1 MRFPPV
7 APLRP
12 PADLPPPSGA
22 LTSDF
27 DYPLP
32 AELIAQQPPVERDA
46 SRLLVLDRTARAWSH
61 RRIRDLPGLLRPGDL
76 LVVNN
81 SRVFPARIRGRRV
94 GTGGEAELLL
104 LEPAA
109 EGSWWAMLRPGKR
122 LRPGARIELCDGQ
135 GVAEVLEKNDEG
147 HARMCFHGI
156 ADLPAWLERHGET
169 PLPPYIRRAAPEA
182 ADRGCYQTVFARV
195 AGSAAAP
202 TAGLH
207 FTPAL
212 LSALTVAG
220 VHRTEVTLHVGLGT
234 FAPVKAEAVADHRMH
249 AESYVVPAEAVEAIA
264 ATRARGGRI
273 VAVGTTTL
281 RVLEAVAA
289 AHGGEVVAG
298 AGRTDIFIHPPYR
311 FRAADALLTNFHLPR
326 STLLMLVS
334 AFAEPGGLG
343 GRDFMLAAY
352 AEAVRE
358 RYRFFSYG
366 DAMLIV

>member
-1 MRFPPV
+1 MRRLQPALLHPPD
-7 APLRP
+7 APGGRT
-12 PADLPPPSGA
+12 ADY
-22 LTSDF
+22 

-32 AELIAQQPPVERDA
+32 AELIAQQPPAERDA
-46 SRLLVLDRTARAWSH
+46 GRLLVLDRAARAWNH
-61 RRIRDLPGLLRPGDL
+61 RRVRDLPALLRAGDL
-76 LVVNN
+76 LVLNN
-81 SRVFPARIRGRRV
+81 SRVLPARIRGRRA

-109 EGSWWAMLRPGKR
+109 EGSWWALIRPGKR
-122 LRPGARIELCDGQ
+122 LRPGARIELPDGKS
-135 GVAEVLEKNDEG
+135 VAEVLEKNDEG
-147 HARMCFHGI
+147 HARVRFHGI
-156 ADLPAWLERHGET
+156 ADLPAWLERHGEA
-169 PLPPYIRRAAPEA
+169 PLPPYIRRNAPAA
-182 ADRGCYQTVFARV
+182 ADRERYQTIYARV

-207 FTPAL
+207 ISTAL
-212 LSALTVAG
+212 LEALAAAG
-220 VHRTEVTLHVGLGT
+220 IHRTEVTLHVGLGT

-249 AESYVVPAEAVEAIA
+249 AESYVVPADAAEAIA
-264 ATRARGGRI
+264 AARARGGRV
-273 VAVGTTTL
+273 VAVGTTSL

-289 AHGGEVVAG
+289 AHGGGVVAG

-311 FRAADALLTNFHLPR
+311 FRAVDALLTNFHLPR

-334 AFAEPGGLG
+334 AFAEPGGPG
-343 GRDFMLAAY
+343 GRDFVLAAY